1 MRGLHIKCKIP
12 CYLSLQESG
21 GLDLLIQWTPCSC
34 QPQLRKSH
42 VCSPL
47 AEPLVQ
53 SQHLGIR
60 QEEGAISFYYNHP
73 KR

>member
-12 CYLSLQESG
+12 CYLSLQGSG

-47 AEPLVQ
+47 AEPLAQ

-60 QEEGAISFYYNHP
+60 QEGGAISFYYNHP
-73 KR
+73 EL